1 MIDYLSNQSNHCKT
15 YETLVNMG
23 FSGDCFR
30 VRFSHPLLL
39 RSLKAFKIKAFRLF
53 CFARKGQGTTQ
64 GTKIGTLTKSIQ
76 KEGCTLEISST
87 PCVIEN

>member
-39 RSLKAFKIKAFRLF
+39 KRSKALYLVFG
-53 CFARKGQGTTQ
+53 CFYFVSDDQ
-64 GTKIGTLTKSIQ
+64 KSNLVLMAVD
-76 KEGCTLEISST
+76 KKFLNNKFT
-87 PCVIEN
+87 

>member
-30 VRFSHPLLL
+30 VRFSHPLL
-39 RSLKAFKIKAFRLF
+39 KKH
-53 CFARKGQGTTQ
+53 RKVNEYGFPVFFYVM
-64 GTKIGTLTKSIQ
+64 L
-76 KEGCTLEISST
+76 
-87 PCVIEN
+87 

>member
-39 RSLKAFKIKAFRLF
+39 RS
-53 CFARKGQGTTQ
+53 ARKPC
-64 GTKIGTLTKSIQ
+64 IYSMSLTLAKSRNR
-76 KEGCTLEISST
+76 KYL
-87 PCVIEN
+87 

>member
-39 RSLKAFKIKAFRLF
+39 K
-53 CFARKGQGTTQ
+53 
-64 GTKIGTLTKSIQ
+64 
-76 KEGCTLEISST
+76 TLESLAFTGFRAFSFYLG
-87 PCVIEN
+87 

>member
-39 RSLKAFKIKAFRLF
+39 KALENLVF
-53 CFARKGQGTTQ
+53 TQ
-64 GTKIGTLTKSIQ
+64 
-76 KEGCTLEISST
+76 CH
-87 PCVIEN
+87 

>member
-30 VRFSHPLLL
+30 VRFSHPLL
-39 RSLKAFKIKAFRLF
+39 SKS
-53 CFARKGQGTTQ
+53 ARKPC
-64 GTKIGTLTKSIQ
+64 IYWL
-76 KEGCTLEISST
+76 SST
-87 PCVIEN
+87 FVFCHSRACLKKALEQLPQWPDNNPEHTVI

>member
-39 RSLKAFKIKAFRLF
+39 TSQKVSEIKAFWLF
-53 CFARKGQGTTQ
+53 CFIKNG
-64 GTKIGTLTKSIQ
+64 
-76 KEGCTLEISST
+76 KEPDKYLFST
-87 PCVIEN
+87 INEQI